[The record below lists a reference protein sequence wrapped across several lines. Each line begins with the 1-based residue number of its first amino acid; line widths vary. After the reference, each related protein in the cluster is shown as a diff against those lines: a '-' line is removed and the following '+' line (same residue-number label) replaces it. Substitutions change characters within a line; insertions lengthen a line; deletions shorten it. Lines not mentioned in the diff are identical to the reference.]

1 MGTHPIFESDFDC
14 LTEKRM
20 NRVAV
25 PGSCALLAA
34 GIAQRFW
41 KKGWKDFGLL
51 FGIGS
56 AVCCY
61 FCIWDLKRA
70 SDPVYKKN
78 LYNKRKEAYSQ
89 SLCRPITE
97 KLLKPLVEKYGSLDI
112 LKHPMQG
119 QQVMMQYIQKG
130 EMALQ
135 QGMEGEAINSFSMA
149 ACISYIG
156 QGVTKAEQL
165 LSTISNMIPQMGPVL
180 NQEFSADKEA
190 VDEFM
195 KTLPSPKPMVSREN
209 FFKNLQAQAKK
220 PEITE
225 AEELDEDSIDESDKE
240 EEKEKIVEMPEEDV
254 EEVKVAEPEAKVMAE
269 APEVEDEEPAEEP
282 ISTPEIITSQEV
294 TEANETP
301 EAFSVPVTEETSNPS
316 IEKEPAEETK
326 IEAVGDAEEVEEDTD
341 EEISEEKVRIQETE
355 RVIQEAEEV
364 LEGGDEES
372 EEEEEIVETEQVGDA
387 PVIEKVTINQSTPT
401 QENEMEDEELE

>member
-14 LTEKRM
+14 LTEERM
-20 NRVAV
+20 NRLAV

-51 FGIGS
+51 FGVGS

-78 LYNKRKEAYSQ
+78 LYEKRKEAYSQ

-165 LSTISNMIPQMGPVL
+165 LSTISNMIPQMGPIL

-190 VDEFM
+190 VDEFL

-240 EEKEKIVEMPEEDV
+240 EDNEKVKIEEMPEEVV
-254 EEVKVAEPEAKVMAE
+254 EEVKVAEPEAKVMSTE
-269 APEVEDEEPAEEP
+269 AEVEDEPAEEP
-282 ISTPEIITSQEV
+282 LSTPEIITSQEV

-301 EAFSVPVTEETSNPS
+301 EAFSAPITEESAVTEDVT
-316 IEKEPAEETK
+316 
-326 IEAVGDAEEVEEDTD
+326 EAIEEVEE
-341 EEISEEKVRIQETE
+341 IVEEKIQQTEAEQIIQEVE
-355 RVIQEAEEV
+355 DV
-364 LEGGDEES
+364 LEGGDEDEEES
-372 EEEEEIVETEQVGDA
+372 EDEIVETQQVGDA
-387 PVIEKVTINQSTPT
+387 PTIEKVTINPQ

>member
-14 LTEKRM
+14 LTEERM
-20 NRVAV
+20 NRLAV

-51 FGIGS
+51 FGVGS

-78 LYNKRKEAYSQ
+78 LYEKRKEAYSQ

-112 LKHPMQG
+112 LKNPMQG

-165 LSTISNMIPQMGPVL
+165 LSTISNMIPQMGPIL

-190 VDEFM
+190 VDEFL

-240 EEKEKIVEMPEEDV
+240 EDNEKVKIEEMPEEVV
-254 EEVKVAEPEAKVMAE
+254 EEVKVAEPEAKVMSTE
-269 APEVEDEEPAEEP
+269 AEVEDEPAEEP
-282 ISTPEIITSQEV
+282 LSTPEIITSQEV

-301 EAFSVPVTEETSNPS
+301 EAFSAPITEESAVTEDVT
-316 IEKEPAEETK
+316 
-326 IEAVGDAEEVEEDTD
+326 EAIEEVEET
-341 EEISEEKVRIQETE
+341 KV
-355 RVIQEAEEV
+355 
-364 LEGGDEES
+364 
-372 EEEEEIVETEQVGDA
+372 EEIVEEKIQPTEAEQIIQEVEDVLEGEDGDEEESEDEIVETQQVGDA
-387 PVIEKVTINQSTPT
+387 PTIEKVTINPQ

>member
-14 LTEKRM
+14 LTDEGM

-41 KKGWKDFGLL
+41 SKGWKDFGLL
-51 FGIGS
+51 FGVGS

-61 FCIWDLKRA
+61 FCVWDLRRA

-78 LYNKRKEAYSQ
+78 LYEKRKEAYSQ

-135 QGMEGEAINSFSMA
+135 QGMESEAINSFSMA

-180 NQEFSADKEA
+180 SQEFSADKEA
-190 VDEFM
+190 VDEFL

-240 EEKEKIVEMPEEDV
+240 EENEKAKIEEMPEEVV
-254 EEVKVAEPEAKVMAE
+254 EEVKVAEPVAE
-269 APEVEDEEPAEEP
+269 VKASPAEVEEEEIVEDEPADEPL
-282 ISTPEIITSQEV
+282 STPEIITSQEV

-301 EAFSVPVTEETSNPS
+301 EAFSAPVTEESS
-316 IEKEPAEETK
+316 EQVEETK
-326 IEAVGDAEEVEEDTD
+326 VVEEVVEETVQQT
-341 EEISEEKVRIQETE
+341 ENEAQKIIQEVE
-355 RVIQEAEEV
+355 DV
-364 LEGGDEES
+364 LEGGDEEES
-372 EEEEEIVETEQVGDA
+372 EDEIVDTQHVGDA
-387 PVIEKVTINQSTPT
+387 PTIQKVTINPQ
-401 QENEMEDEELE
+401 EMEDEELE

>member
-14 LTEKRM
+14 LTESEM

-51 FGIGS
+51 FGLGS

-61 FCIWDLKRA
+61 FCIWDLKQA

-78 LYNKRKEAYSQ
+78 LYNKRKEAYTQ

-135 QGMEGEAINSFSMA
+135 QGMESEAINSFSMA

-165 LSTISNMIPQMGPVL
+165 LSTISNMIPQMGPIL

-190 VDEFM
+190 VDEFL

-240 EEKEKIVEMPEEDV
+240 EDNEKVKIEEMPEEVV
-254 EEVKVAEPEAKVMAE
+254 EEVKVAEPEAKVMSTE
-269 APEVEDEEPAEEP
+269 AEVEDEPAEEP
-282 ISTPEIITSQEV
+282 LSTPEIITSQEV

-301 EAFSVPVTEETSNPS
+301 EAFSAPITEESAVTEDVTEA
-316 IEKEPAEETK
+316 IEEIVEEKIQQTEAEQ
-326 IEAVGDAEEVEEDTD
+326 IIQEVED
-341 EEISEEKVRIQETE
+341 
-355 RVIQEAEEV
+355 V
-364 LEGGDEES
+364 LEGGDEDEEES
-372 EEEEEIVETEQVGDA
+372 EDEIVETQQVGDA
-387 PVIEKVTINQSTPT
+387 PTIEKVTINPQ

>member
-14 LTEKRM
+14 LTEERM
-20 NRVAV
+20 NRLAV

-51 FGIGS
+51 FGVGS

-78 LYNKRKEAYSQ
+78 LYEKRKEAYSQ

-112 LKHPMQG
+112 LKNPMQG

-156 QGVTKAEQL
+156 QGVAKAEQL
-165 LSTISNMIPQMGPVL
+165 LSTISNMIPQMGPIL

-190 VDEFM
+190 VDEFL

-240 EEKEKIVEMPEEDV
+240 EDNEKAKIEEMPEEVV
-254 EEVKVAEPEAKVMAE
+254 EEVKIAEPEAKVMSTE
-269 APEVEDEEPAEEP
+269 AEVEDEPAEEP
-282 ISTPEIITSQEV
+282 VSTPEIITSQEV

-301 EAFSVPVTEETSNPS
+301 EAFSAPVTEESP
-316 IEKEPAEETK
+316 EEVT
-326 IEAVGDAEEVEEDTD
+326 EATEEVEETKV
-341 EEISEEKVRIQETE
+341 EEIVEEKIQQTEAEQIIQEVE
-355 RVIQEAEEV
+355 DV
-364 LEGGDEES
+364 LEGGDEDEEES
-372 EEEEEIVETEQVGDA
+372 EDEIVATQQVGDA
-387 PVIEKVTINQSTPT
+387 PTIEKVTINPQ

>member
-14 LTEKRM
+14 LTEERM

-41 KKGWKDFGLL
+41 TKGWKDFGLL
-51 FGIGS
+51 FGVGS

-61 FCIWDLKRA
+61 FCIWDLRRA

-78 LYNKRKEAYSQ
+78 LYEKRKEAYSQ

-165 LSTISNMIPQMGPVL
+165 LSTISNMIPQMGPIL

-190 VDEFM
+190 VDEFL

-240 EEKEKIVEMPEEDV
+240 EDNENAKIEEMPEEVV
-254 EEVKVAEPEAKVMAE
+254 EELKVAESEAKVMATE
-269 APEVEDEEPAEEP
+269 DEEVVEDEPAEEP
-282 ISTPEIITSQEV
+282 LSTPEIITSQEV

-301 EAFSVPVTEETSNPS
+301 EAFSAPVTEESEQVEEVPEAPEEVQETKV
-316 IEKEPAEETK
+316 EEVVEET
-326 IEAVGDAEEVEEDTD
+326 IQQTEAQQIIQEVED
-341 EEISEEKVRIQETE
+341 
-355 RVIQEAEEV
+355 V
-364 LEGGDEES
+364 LEGGDEN
-372 EEEEEIVETEQVGDA
+372 EEDSEEEIVDTQKVGDA
-387 PVIEKVTINQSTPT
+387 PTIQKVTINP

>member
-1 MGTHPIFESDFDC
+1 
-14 LTEKRM
+14 M
-20 NRVAV
+20 NRLAV

-34 GIAQRFW
+34 GIAQRFR

-51 FGIGS
+51 FGVGS

-78 LYNKRKEAYSQ
+78 LYDKRKEAYSQ

-165 LSTISNMIPQMGPVL
+165 LSTISNMIPQMGPIL

-190 VDEFM
+190 VDEFL

-240 EEKEKIVEMPEEDV
+240 EENEKVKIEEMPEEVV
-254 EEVKVAEPEAKVMAE
+254 EEVKVAEPEAKVMATE
-269 APEVEDEEPAEEP
+269 AEVEDEPAEEP
-282 ISTPEIITSQEV
+282 LSTPEIITSQEV

-301 EAFSVPVTEETSNPS
+301 EAFSAQVTEESEVT
-316 IEKEPAEETK
+316 EAAEEVVEETK
-326 IEAVGDAEEVEEDTD
+326 VEEVVEETIQQT
-341 EEISEEKVRIQETE
+341 EAEQIIQEVE
-355 RVIQEAEEV
+355 DV
-364 LEGGDEES
+364 LEGGDEDEEES
-372 EEEEEIVETEQVGDA
+372 EEEIVATQKVGDA
-387 PVIEKVTINQSTPT
+387 PTIEKVTINPQ

>member
-14 LTEKRM
+14 LTEERM
-20 NRVAV
+20 NRLAV

-51 FGIGS
+51 FGVGS

-70 SDPVYKKN
+70 SDPVYKNN
-78 LYNKRKEAYSQ
+78 LYEKRKEAYSQ

-165 LSTISNMIPQMGPVL
+165 LSTISNMIPQMGPIL

-190 VDEFM
+190 VDEFL

-240 EEKEKIVEMPEEDV
+240 EDNEKVKIEEMPEEVV
-254 EEVKVAEPEAKVMAE
+254 EEVKVAEPEAKVMSTE
-269 APEVEDEEPAEEP
+269 AEVEDEPAEEP
-282 ISTPEIITSQEV
+282 LSTPEIITSQEV

-301 EAFSVPVTEETSNPS
+301 EAFSAPITEESAVTEDVT
-316 IEKEPAEETK
+316 
-326 IEAVGDAEEVEEDTD
+326 EAIEEVEETKV
-341 EEISEEKVRIQETE
+341 EEIFEEKIQQTEAEQIIQEVE
-355 RVIQEAEEV
+355 DV
-364 LEGGDEES
+364 LEGGDEDEEES
-372 EEEEEIVETEQVGDA
+372 EDEIVETQQVGDA
-387 PVIEKVTINQSTPT
+387 PTIEKVTINPQ

>member
-14 LTEKRM
+14 LTEEKM

-51 FGIGS
+51 FGVGS

-61 FCIWDLKRA
+61 FCIWDLRRA

-78 LYNKRKEAYSQ
+78 LYEKRKEAYSQ

-165 LSTISNMIPQMGPVL
+165 LSTISNMIPQMGPIL

-190 VDEFM
+190 VDEFL

-240 EEKEKIVEMPEEDV
+240 EENEKAKIEKMPEEVV
-254 EEVKVAEPEAKVMAE
+254 EEVKVAEPEAEVKASSTVVE
-269 APEVEDEEPAEEP
+269 EDVEDEPADEPL
-282 ISTPEIITSQEV
+282 STPEIITSQEV

-301 EAFSVPVTEETSNPS
+301 EAFSAPVTEESS
-316 IEKEPAEETK
+316 EQVEETQ
-326 IEAVGDAEEVEEDTD
+326 VVEEVVEETVQQT
-341 EEISEEKVRIQETE
+341 ENEAQKIIQEVE
-355 RVIQEAEEV
+355 DV
-364 LEGGDEES
+364 LEGGDEEES
-372 EEEEEIVETEQVGDA
+372 EDEIVDTQHVGDA
-387 PVIEKVTINQSTPT
+387 PAIQKVTINP

>member
-1 MGTHPIFESDFDC
+1 
-14 LTEKRM
+14 M
-20 NRVAV
+20 NRLAV

-41 KKGWKDFGLL
+41 NKGWKDFGLL
-51 FGIGS
+51 FGVGS

-78 LYNKRKEAYSQ
+78 LYAKRKEAYSQ

-135 QGMEGEAINSFSMA
+135 QGMEGEAIGSFSMA

-156 QGVTKAEQL
+156 QGVAKAEQL
-165 LSTISNMIPQMGPVL
+165 LSTISNMIPHMGPIL
-180 NQEFSADKEA
+180 SQEFSADKDA
-190 VDEFM
+190 VDEFL
-195 KTLPSPKPMVSREN
+195 KTLPAPKPMVSREN
-209 FFKNLQAQAKK
+209 FFKNLQSQAKK

-225 AEELDEDSIDESDKE
+225 AEELEEDSIDESDKE
-240 EEKEKIVEMPEEDV
+240 EENEKMKIEEMPEDEVV
-254 EEVKVAEPEAKVMAE
+254 EEVKVAEPEAKVMSTE
-269 APEVEDEEPAEEP
+269 AVVEDEPEKEPV
-282 ISTPEIITSQEV
+282 STPEIITSQEV

-301 EAFSVPVTEETSNPS
+301 EAFSAPATEEST
-316 IEKEPAEETK
+316 EVTQAAQEVEETK
-326 IEAVGDAEEVEEDTD
+326 VEEVV
-341 EEISEEKVRIQETE
+341 EEKIEQTEAEMIIQEVE
-355 RVIQEAEEV
+355 DI

-372 EEEEEIVETEQVGDA
+372 EEEIVATQQVGDA
-387 PVIEKVTINQSTPT
+387 PTIEKVTINSRSA
-401 QENEMEDEELE
+401 NEMEDEELE

>member
-14 LTEKRM
+14 LTEERM
-20 NRVAV
+20 NRLAV

-51 FGIGS
+51 FGVGS

-78 LYNKRKEAYSQ
+78 LYEKRKEAYSQ

-112 LKHPMQG
+112 LKNPMQG

-156 QGVTKAEQL
+156 QGVAKAEQL
-165 LSTISNMIPQMGPVL
+165 LSTISNMIPQMGPIL

-190 VDEFM
+190 VDEFL

-240 EEKEKIVEMPEEDV
+240 EDNEKAKIEEMPEEVV
-254 EEVKVAEPEAKVMAE
+254 EEVKVAEPEAKVMSTE
-269 APEVEDEEPAEEP
+269 AEVEDEPAEEP
-282 ISTPEIITSQEV
+282 VSTPEIITSQEV

-301 EAFSVPVTEETSNPS
+301 EAFSAPVTEESPEGVT
-316 IEKEPAEETK
+316 EATEEVQETK
-326 IEAVGDAEEVEEDTD
+326 VEEIVEEKIQQTEAEQIIQEVED
-341 EEISEEKVRIQETE
+341 
-355 RVIQEAEEV
+355 V
-364 LEGGDEES
+364 LEGGDEDEEES
-372 EEEEEIVETEQVGDA
+372 EDEIVATQQVGDA
-387 PVIEKVTINQSTPT
+387 PTIEKVTINPQ

>member
-1 MGTHPIFESDFDC
+1 
-14 LTEKRM
+14 L
-20 NRVAV
+20 AV

-51 FGIGS
+51 FGVGS

-78 LYNKRKEAYSQ
+78 LYEKRKEAYSQ

-112 LKHPMQG
+112 LKNPMQG

-156 QGVTKAEQL
+156 QGVAKAEQL
-165 LSTISNMIPQMGPVL
+165 LSTISNMIPQMGPIL

-190 VDEFM
+190 VDEFL

-240 EEKEKIVEMPEEDV
+240 EDNEKAKIEEMPEEVV
-254 EEVKVAEPEAKVMAE
+254 EEVKVAEPEAKVMSTE
-269 APEVEDEEPAEEP
+269 AEVEDEPAEEP
-282 ISTPEIITSQEV
+282 LSTPEIITSQEV

-301 EAFSVPVTEETSNPS
+301 EAFSAPVTEESAV
-316 IEKEPAEETK
+316 IEEVTEAVEEVTEAIEEVQETK
-326 IEAVGDAEEVEEDTD
+326 VEEIVEEKIQQTEAEQIIQEVED
-341 EEISEEKVRIQETE
+341 
-355 RVIQEAEEV
+355 V
-364 LEGGDEES
+364 LEGGDENEEES
-372 EEEEEIVETEQVGDA
+372 EDEIVATQQVGDA
-387 PVIEKVTINQSTPT
+387 PTIEKVTINPQ

>member
-1 MGTHPIFESDFDC
+1 MGTHPILESDFDC
-14 LTEKRM
+14 LTEERM

-51 FGIGS
+51 FGVGS

-78 LYNKRKEAYSQ
+78 LYEKRKEAYSQ

-135 QGMEGEAINSFSMA
+135 QGMESEAINSFSMA

-165 LSTISNMIPQMGPVL
+165 LSTISNMIPQMGPIL

-190 VDEFM
+190 VDEFL

-240 EEKEKIVEMPEEDV
+240 EDNENAKIEEMPEEVV
-254 EEVKVAEPEAKVMAE
+254 EEVKVAEPEAKVMATE
-269 APEVEDEEPAEEP
+269 DEEVVEDEPAEEP
-282 ISTPEIITSQEV
+282 LSTPEIITSQEV

-301 EAFSVPVTEETSNPS
+301 EAFSAPVTEESEQVEEVPEAPEEVQETKV
-316 IEKEPAEETK
+316 EEVVEET
-326 IEAVGDAEEVEEDTD
+326 IQQTEAQQIIQEVED
-341 EEISEEKVRIQETE
+341 
-355 RVIQEAEEV
+355 V
-364 LEGGDEES
+364 LEGGDENEEES
-372 EEEEEIVETEQVGDA
+372 EEEIVDTEKVGDA
-387 PVIEKVTINQSTPT
+387 PTIQKVTINP

>member
-14 LTEKRM
+14 LTEERM
-20 NRVAV
+20 NRLAV

-51 FGIGS
+51 FGVGS

-78 LYNKRKEAYSQ
+78 LYEKRKEAYSQ

-165 LSTISNMIPQMGPVL
+165 LSTISNMIPQMGPIL

-190 VDEFM
+190 VDEFL

-240 EEKEKIVEMPEEDV
+240 EDNEKVKIEEMPEEVV
-254 EEVKVAEPEAKVMAE
+254 EEVKVAEPEAKVMSTEAE
-269 APEVEDEEPAEEP
+269 VTEDEPAEEP
-282 ISTPEIITSQEV
+282 LSKPEIITSQEV

-301 EAFSVPVTEETSNPS
+301 DAFSAPVTEESAVTEE
-316 IEKEPAEETK
+316 IEEKTFDELVEEKIQQTEAEQ
-326 IEAVGDAEEVEEDTD
+326 IIQEVED
-341 EEISEEKVRIQETE
+341 
-355 RVIQEAEEV
+355 V
-364 LEGGDEES
+364 LEGGDEDEEES
-372 EEEEEIVETEQVGDA
+372 EDEIVATQQVGDA
-387 PVIEKVTINQSTPT
+387 PAIEKVTINPQ

>member
-14 LTEKRM
+14 LTEERM
-20 NRVAV
+20 NRLAV

-51 FGIGS
+51 FGVGS

-78 LYNKRKEAYSQ
+78 LYEKRKEAYSQ

-112 LKHPMQG
+112 LKNPMQG

-165 LSTISNMIPQMGPVL
+165 LSTISNMIPQMGPIL

-190 VDEFM
+190 VDEFL

-240 EEKEKIVEMPEEDV
+240 EDNEKAKIEEMPEEVV
-254 EEVKVAEPEAKVMAE
+254 EEVKVAEPEAKVMSTE
-269 APEVEDEEPAEEP
+269 AEVEDEPAEEP
-282 ISTPEIITSQEV
+282 VSTPEIITSQEV

-301 EAFSVPVTEETSNPS
+301 ETFSAPITEEVTEA
-316 IEKEPAEETK
+316 I
-326 IEAVGDAEEVEEDTD
+326 EEVEETTFD
-341 EEISEEKVRIQETE
+341 
-355 RVIQEAEEV
+355 
-364 LEGGDEES
+364 
-372 EEEEEIVETEQVGDA
+372 EIVEEKIQQREAEQ
-387 PVIEKVTINQSTPT
+387 II
-401 QENEMEDEELE
+401 

>member
-14 LTEKRM
+14 LTEERM
-20 NRVAV
+20 NRLAV

-51 FGIGS
+51 FGVGS

-78 LYNKRKEAYSQ
+78 LYEKRKEAYSQ

-112 LKHPMQG
+112 LKNPMQG

-156 QGVTKAEQL
+156 QGVAKAEQL
-165 LSTISNMIPQMGPVL
+165 LSTISNMIPQMGPIL

-190 VDEFM
+190 VDEFL

-240 EEKEKIVEMPEEDV
+240 EDNEKVKIEEMPEEVV
-254 EEVKVAEPEAKVMAE
+254 EEVKVAEPEAKVMSTE
-269 APEVEDEEPAEEP
+269 AEVEDEPAEEP
-282 ISTPEIITSQEV
+282 VSTPEIITSQEV

-301 EAFSVPVTEETSNPS
+301 EAFSAPVTEESPEEVT
-316 IEKEPAEETK
+316 EATEEVEETK
-326 IEAVGDAEEVEEDTD
+326 IEEIVEEKIQQTEAEQIIQEVED
-341 EEISEEKVRIQETE
+341 
-355 RVIQEAEEV
+355 V
-364 LEGGDEES
+364 LEGGDEDEEES
-372 EEEEEIVETEQVGDA
+372 EDEIVATQQVGDA
-387 PVIEKVTINQSTPT
+387 PTIEKVTINPQ

>member
-14 LTEKRM
+14 LTEERM
-20 NRVAV
+20 NRLAV

-51 FGIGS
+51 FGVGS

-78 LYNKRKEAYSQ
+78 LYEKRKEAYSQ

-165 LSTISNMIPQMGPVL
+165 LSTISNMIPQMGPIL

-190 VDEFM
+190 VDEFL

-220 PEITE
+220 PEIIE

-240 EEKEKIVEMPEEDV
+240 EDNEKVKIEEMPEEVV
-254 EEVKVAEPEAKVMAE
+254 EEVKVAEPEAKVMSTE
-269 APEVEDEEPAEEP
+269 AEVEDEPAEEP
-282 ISTPEIITSQEV
+282 LSTPEIITSQEV

-301 EAFSVPVTEETSNPS
+301 EAFSAPITEESAVTEDVT
-316 IEKEPAEETK
+316 
-326 IEAVGDAEEVEEDTD
+326 EAIEEVEETKV
-341 EEISEEKVRIQETE
+341 EEIVEEKIQQTEAEQIIQEVE
-355 RVIQEAEEV
+355 DV
-364 LEGGDEES
+364 LEGGDEDEEES
-372 EEEEEIVETEQVGDA
+372 EDEIVETQQVGDA
-387 PVIEKVTINQSTPT
+387 PTIEKVTINPQ

>member
-14 LTEKRM
+14 LTESEM

-51 FGIGS
+51 FGLGS

-61 FCIWDLKRA
+61 FCIWDLKQA

-135 QGMEGEAINSFSMA
+135 QGMESEAINSFSMA

-180 NQEFSADKEA
+180 NQEFSADKDA

-195 KTLPSPKPMVSREN
+195 KTLPSPKPIVSREN

-240 EEKEKIVEMPEEDV
+240 DEKVEEMPEEVV
-254 EEVKVAEPEAKVMAE
+254 EEVKEPEVKTE
-269 APEVEDEEPAEEP
+269 DKPEVEPEEEPV
-282 ISTPEIITSQEV
+282 STPEIITSQEV
-294 TEANETP
+294 SEANQTP
-301 EAFSVPVTEETSNPS
+301 TEVTEEP
-316 IEKEPAEETK
+316 EESPV
-326 IEAVGDAEEVEEDTD
+326 ASPPVEEIEDKE
-341 EEISEEKVRIQETE
+341 EEIVTE
-355 RVIQEAEEV
+355 DVVEDKKEINLPEAKHIIDEVEEV
-364 LEGGDEES
+364 LEGGDEPDES
-372 EEEEEIVETEQVGDA
+372 DEDEVIPSKHVGDA
-387 PVIEKVTINQSTPT
+387 PIIEKVTINK

>member
-1 MGTHPIFESDFDC
+1 MGE
-14 LTEKRM
+14 RM
-20 NRVAV
+20 NRLAV

-51 FGIGS
+51 FGVGS

-61 FCIWDLKRA
+61 FCIWDLKQA

-135 QGMEGEAINSFSMA
+135 QGMESEAINSFSMA

-156 QGVTKAEQL
+156 QGVAKAEQL
-165 LSTISNMIPQMGPVL
+165 LSTISNRIPQMGPVL
-180 NQEFSADKEA
+180 TQEFSQDKEA

-195 KTLPSPKPMVSREN
+195 KTLPSPKPVVSRDS

-220 PEITE
+220 PETTE

-240 EEKEKIVEMPEEDV
+240 DEKVKIEEMPEEV
-254 EEVKVAEPEAKVMAE
+254 AEEVKVAEPEVKTEAE
-269 APEVEDEEPAEEP
+269 PEEEPV
-282 ISTPEIITSQEV
+282 STPEVITSQEV
-294 TEANETP
+294 SEANQTP
-301 EAFSVPVTEETSNPS
+301 EAFSNSSAPTEVTDEPEESPVASP
-316 IEKEPAEETK
+316 P
-326 IEAVGDAEEVEEDTD
+326 VEEIEVK
-341 EEISEEKVRIQETE
+341 EEIITE
-355 RVIQEAEEV
+355 DVVQDKTEINLPEAKHIIDEVEEV
-364 LEGGDEES
+364 LEAGDEADES
-372 EEEEEIVETEQVGDA
+372 DEEEVTPSQYVGDA
-387 PVIEKVTINQSTPT
+387 PIIEKVTINK

>member
-14 LTEKRM
+14 LTEERM
-20 NRVAV
+20 NRLAV

-51 FGIGS
+51 FGVGS

-78 LYNKRKEAYSQ
+78 LYEKRKEAYSQ

-190 VDEFM
+190 VDEFL

-240 EEKEKIVEMPEEDV
+240 EDNEKAKIEEMPEEVV
-254 EEVKVAEPEAKVMAE
+254 EEVKVAEPEAKVMSTE
-269 APEVEDEEPAEEP
+269 AEVEDEPAEEP
-282 ISTPEIITSQEV
+282 VSTPEIITSQEV

-301 EAFSVPVTEETSNPS
+301 EAFSAPITEESAVTEDVT
-316 IEKEPAEETK
+316 EP
-326 IEAVGDAEEVEEDTD
+326 IEEVEET
-341 EEISEEKVRIQETE
+341 KV
-355 RVIQEAEEV
+355 
-364 LEGGDEES
+364 
-372 EEEEEIVETEQVGDA
+372 EEIVEEKIQPTEAEQIIQEVEDVLEGEDEDEEESEDEIVETQQVGDA
-387 PVIEKVTINQSTPT
+387 PTIEKVTINPQ

>member
-14 LTEKRM
+14 LTEERM

-41 KKGWKDFGLL
+41 TKGWKDFGLL
-51 FGIGS
+51 FGVGS

-61 FCIWDLKRA
+61 FCIWDLRRA

-78 LYNKRKEAYSQ
+78 LYEKRKEAYSQ

-165 LSTISNMIPQMGPVL
+165 LSTISNMIPQMGPIL

-190 VDEFM
+190 VDEFL

-209 FFKNLQAQAKK
+209 FFKNLHAQAKK

-240 EEKEKIVEMPEEDV
+240 EDNEKAKIEEMPEEVV
-254 EEVKVAEPEAKVMAE
+254 EEVKVAESEAKVMATE
-269 APEVEDEEPAEEP
+269 DEEVVEDEPAEEP
-282 ISTPEIITSQEV
+282 LSTPEIITSQEV

-301 EAFSVPVTEETSNPS
+301 EAFSAPVTEESEQVEEVPEAPEEVQETKV
-316 IEKEPAEETK
+316 EEVVEET
-326 IEAVGDAEEVEEDTD
+326 IQQTEAQQIIQEVED
-341 EEISEEKVRIQETE
+341 
-355 RVIQEAEEV
+355 V
-364 LEGGDEES
+364 LEGGDENEEES
-372 EEEEEIVETEQVGDA
+372 EEEIVDTQKVGDA
-387 PVIEKVTINQSTPT
+387 PTIQKVTINP

>member
-1 MGTHPIFESDFDC
+1 
-14 LTEKRM
+14 M
-20 NRVAV
+20 NRLAV

-51 FGIGS
+51 FGVGS

-78 LYNKRKEAYSQ
+78 LYEKRKEAYSQ

-165 LSTISNMIPQMGPVL
+165 LSTISNMIPQMGPIL

-190 VDEFM
+190 VDEFL

-240 EEKEKIVEMPEEDV
+240 ENNEKVKIEEMPEEVV
-254 EEVKVAEPEAKVMAE
+254 EEVKVAEPEAKVMSTE
-269 APEVEDEEPAEEP
+269 AEVEDEPAEEP
-282 ISTPEIITSQEV
+282 LSTPEIITSQEV
-294 TEANETP
+294 TEADETP
-301 EAFSVPVTEETSNPS
+301 EAFSAPITEESAVTEDVT
-316 IEKEPAEETK
+316 
-326 IEAVGDAEEVEEDTD
+326 EAIEEVEETKV
-341 EEISEEKVRIQETE
+341 EEIVEEKIQQTEAEQIIQEVE
-355 RVIQEAEEV
+355 DV
-364 LEGGDEES
+364 LEGGDED
-372 EEEEEIVETEQVGDA
+372 EEESGDEIVETQQVGDA
-387 PVIEKVTINQSTPT
+387 PTIEKVTINPQ

>member
-1 MGTHPIFESDFDC
+1 MGE
-14 LTEKRM
+14 RM
-20 NRVAV
+20 NRLAV

-51 FGIGS
+51 FGLGS

-61 FCIWDLKRA
+61 FCIWDLKQA

-135 QGMEGEAINSFSMA
+135 QGREGEARNRFSRA

-180 NQEFSADKEA
+180 NQEFSADKDA

-240 EEKEKIVEMPEEDV
+240 EDNEKVKIEEMPEEVV
-254 EEVKVAEPEAKVMAE
+254 EEVKVAEPEAKVMSTE
-269 APEVEDEEPAEEP
+269 AEVEDEPAEEP
-282 ISTPEIITSQEV
+282 LSTPEIITSQEV

-301 EAFSVPVTEETSNPS
+301 EAFSAPITEESAVTEA
-316 IEKEPAEETK
+316 I
-326 IEAVGDAEEVEEDTD
+326 EEVEETKV
-341 EEISEEKVRIQETE
+341 EEIVEEKIQQTEAEQIIQEVE
-355 RVIQEAEEV
+355 DV
-364 LEGGDEES
+364 LEGGDEDEEES
-372 EEEEEIVETEQVGDA
+372 EDEIVETQQVGDA
-387 PVIEKVTINQSTPT
+387 PTNEKVTINPQ

>member
-14 LTEKRM
+14 LTEERM
-20 NRVAV
+20 NRLAV

-51 FGIGS
+51 FGVGS

-78 LYNKRKEAYSQ
+78 LYEKRKEAYSQ

-165 LSTISNMIPQMGPVL
+165 LSTISNMIPQMGPIL

-190 VDEFM
+190 VDEFL

-240 EEKEKIVEMPEEDV
+240 EDNEKVKIEEMPEEVV
-254 EEVKVAEPEAKVMAE
+254 EEVKVAEPEAKVMSTEAE
-269 APEVEDEEPAEEP
+269 VTEDEPADEPL
-282 ISTPEIITSQEV
+282 STPEIITSQEV

-301 EAFSVPVTEETSNPS
+301 DAFSAPVTEES
-316 IEKEPAEETK
+316 
-326 IEAVGDAEEVEEDTD
+326 AVTEEVEEKTFD
-341 EEISEEKVRIQETE
+341 ELVEEKIQQTEAEQIIQEVE
-355 RVIQEAEEV
+355 DV
-364 LEGGDEES
+364 LEGGDEDEEES
-372 EEEEEIVETEQVGDA
+372 EDKIVATQQVGDA
-387 PVIEKVTINQSTPT
+387 PAIEKVTINPQ

>member
-14 LTEKRM
+14 LTEERM

-41 KKGWKDFGLL
+41 TKGWKDFGLL
-51 FGIGS
+51 FGVGS

-61 FCIWDLKRA
+61 FCIWDLRRA

-78 LYNKRKEAYSQ
+78 LYEKRKEAYSQ

-165 LSTISNMIPQMGPVL
+165 LSTISNMIPQMGPIL

-190 VDEFM
+190 VDEFL

-240 EEKEKIVEMPEEDV
+240 EDNENAKIEEMPEEVV
-254 EEVKVAEPEAKVMAE
+254 EEVKVAEPEAKVMATE
-269 APEVEDEEPAEEP
+269 DEEVVEDEPAEEP
-282 ISTPEIITSQEV
+282 LSTPEIITSQEV

-301 EAFSVPVTEETSNPS
+301 EAFSAPVTEESEQVEEVPEAPEEVQETKV
-316 IEKEPAEETK
+316 EEVVEET
-326 IEAVGDAEEVEEDTD
+326 IQQTEAQQIIQEVED
-341 EEISEEKVRIQETE
+341 
-355 RVIQEAEEV
+355 V
-364 LEGGDEES
+364 LEGGDENEEES
-372 EEEEEIVETEQVGDA
+372 EEEIVDTQKVGDA
-387 PVIEKVTINQSTPT
+387 PTIQKVTINP

>member
-14 LTEKRM
+14 LTESEM

-51 FGIGS
+51 FGLGS

-61 FCIWDLKRA
+61 FCIWDLKQA

-135 QGMEGEAINSFSMA
+135 QGMESEAINSFSMA

-180 NQEFSADKEA
+180 NQEFSADKDA

-240 EEKEKIVEMPEEDV
+240 DEKVKIEEMPEEV
-254 EEVKVAEPEAKVMAE
+254 AEEVKVAEPEVKTEAE
-269 APEVEDEEPAEEP
+269 PIEEPEEEP
-282 ISTPEIITSQEV
+282 VSTPEIITSQEV
-294 TEANETP
+294 SEANQTP
-301 EAFSVPVTEETSNPS
+301 EAFSNSSAPTEVTDEPEESPVASP
-316 IEKEPAEETK
+316 P
-326 IEAVGDAEEVEEDTD
+326 VEEIEVK
-341 EEISEEKVRIQETE
+341 EEIITE
-355 RVIQEAEEV
+355 DVVEDKTEINLPEAKHIIDEVEEV
-364 LEGGDEES
+364 LEAGDEADES
-372 EEEEEIVETEQVGDA
+372 DEEEVTHSQYVGDA
-387 PVIEKVTINQSTPT
+387 PIIEKVTINK

>member
-14 LTEKRM
+14 LTEERM
-20 NRVAV
+20 NRLAV

-51 FGIGS
+51 FGVGS

-78 LYNKRKEAYSQ
+78 LYEKRKEAYSQ

-112 LKHPMQG
+112 LKNPMQG

-156 QGVTKAEQL
+156 QGVAKAEQL
-165 LSTISNMIPQMGPVL
+165 LSTISNMIPQMGPIL

-190 VDEFM
+190 VDEFL

-240 EEKEKIVEMPEEDV
+240 EDNEKVKIEEMPEEVV
-254 EEVKVAEPEAKVMAE
+254 EEVKVAEPEAKVMATE
-269 APEVEDEEPAEEP
+269 AEVTEDEPAEEP
-282 ISTPEIITSQEV
+282 LSTPEIITSQEV

-301 EAFSVPVTEETSNPS
+301 DAFSAPVTEESAVT
-316 IEKEPAEETK
+316 EEVTQATEVEETK
-326 IEAVGDAEEVEEDTD
+326 VEEVV
-341 EEISEEKVRIQETE
+341 EEKIQQTEAEQIIQEVE
-355 RVIQEAEEV
+355 DV
-364 LEGGDEES
+364 LEGGDEDEEES
-372 EEEEEIVETEQVGDA
+372 EDEIVATQQVGDA
-387 PVIEKVTINQSTPT
+387 PTIEKVTINPQ

>member
-14 LTEKRM
+14 LTEERM

-41 KKGWKDFGLL
+41 TKGWKDFGLL
-51 FGIGS
+51 FGVGS

-61 FCIWDLKRA
+61 FCIWDLRRA

-78 LYNKRKEAYSQ
+78 LYEKRKEAYSQ

-165 LSTISNMIPQMGPVL
+165 LSTISNMIPQMGPIL
-180 NQEFSADKEA
+180 NQELSADKEA
-190 VDEFM
+190 VDEFL

-240 EEKEKIVEMPEEDV
+240 EDNEKAKIEEMPEEVV
-254 EEVKVAEPEAKVMAE
+254 EEVKVAEPEAKVMATE
-269 APEVEDEEPAEEP
+269 DEEVVEDEPAEEP
-282 ISTPEIITSQEV
+282 LSTPEIITSQEV

-301 EAFSVPVTEETSNPS
+301 EAFSAPVTEESEQVEEVPEAPEEVQETKV
-316 IEKEPAEETK
+316 EEVVEET
-326 IEAVGDAEEVEEDTD
+326 IQQTEAQQIIQEVED
-341 EEISEEKVRIQETE
+341 
-355 RVIQEAEEV
+355 V
-364 LEGGDEES
+364 LEGGDENEEES
-372 EEEEEIVETEQVGDA
+372 EEEIVDTEKVGDA
-387 PVIEKVTINQSTPT
+387 PTIQKVTINP

>member
-14 LTEKRM
+14 LTEERM
-20 NRVAV
+20 NRLAV

-51 FGIGS
+51 FGVGS

-78 LYNKRKEAYSQ
+78 LYEKRKEAYSQ

-112 LKHPMQG
+112 LKNPMQG

-165 LSTISNMIPQMGPVL
+165 LSTISNMIPQMGPIL

-190 VDEFM
+190 VDEFL

-240 EEKEKIVEMPEEDV
+240 EDNEKVKIEEMPEEVV
-254 EEVKVAEPEAKVMAE
+254 EEVKVAEPEAKVMSTE
-269 APEVEDEEPAEEP
+269 AEVEDEPAEEP
-282 ISTPEIITSQEV
+282 LSTPEIITSQEV

-301 EAFSVPVTEETSNPS
+301 EAFSAPITEESAVTEDVT
-316 IEKEPAEETK
+316 
-326 IEAVGDAEEVEEDTD
+326 EAIEEVEET
-341 EEISEEKVRIQETE
+341 KV
-355 RVIQEAEEV
+355 
-364 LEGGDEES
+364 
-372 EEEEEIVETEQVGDA
+372 EEIVEEKIQQTEAEQIIQEVEDVLEGEDEDEEESEDEIVETQQVGDA
-387 PVIEKVTINQSTPT
+387 PTIEKVTINPQ

>member
-14 LTEKRM
+14 LTEERM

-41 KKGWKDFGLL
+41 TKGWKDFGLL
-51 FGIGS
+51 FGVGS

-61 FCIWDLKRA
+61 FCIWDLRRA

-78 LYNKRKEAYSQ
+78 LYEKRKEAYSQ

-135 QGMEGEAINSFSMA
+135 QGMESEAINSFSMA

-165 LSTISNMIPQMGPVL
+165 LSTISNMIPQMGPIL

-190 VDEFM
+190 VDEFL

-240 EEKEKIVEMPEEDV
+240 EDNENAKIEEMPEEVV
-254 EEVKVAEPEAKVMAE
+254 EEVKVAEPEAKVMATE
-269 APEVEDEEPAEEP
+269 DEEVVEDEPAEEP
-282 ISTPEIITSQEV
+282 LSTPEIITSQEV

-301 EAFSVPVTEETSNPS
+301 EAFSAPVTEESEQVEEVPEAPEEVQETKV
-316 IEKEPAEETK
+316 EEVVEET
-326 IEAVGDAEEVEEDTD
+326 IQQTEAQQIIQEVED
-341 EEISEEKVRIQETE
+341 
-355 RVIQEAEEV
+355 V
-364 LEGGDEES
+364 LEGGDENEEES
-372 EEEEEIVETEQVGDA
+372 EEEIVDTEKVGDA
-387 PVIEKVTINQSTPT
+387 PTIQKVTINP

>member
-14 LTEKRM
+14 LTESEM

-51 FGIGS
+51 FGLGS

-70 SDPVYKKN
+70 ADPVYKKN
-78 LYNKRKEAYSQ
+78 LYNKRKEAYTQ

-135 QGMEGEAINSFSMA
+135 QGMESEAINSFSMA

-165 LSTISNMIPQMGPVL
+165 LSTISNMIPQMGPIL

-190 VDEFM
+190 VDEFL

-240 EEKEKIVEMPEEDV
+240 EDNEKVKIEEMPEEVV
-254 EEVKVAEPEAKVMAE
+254 EEVKVAEPEAKVMSTE
-269 APEVEDEEPAEEP
+269 AEVEDEPAEEP
-282 ISTPEIITSQEV
+282 LSTPEIITSQEV

-301 EAFSVPVTEETSNPS
+301 EAFSAPITEESAVTEDVT
-316 IEKEPAEETK
+316 
-326 IEAVGDAEEVEEDTD
+326 EAIEEVEETKV
-341 EEISEEKVRIQETE
+341 EEIVEEKIQQTEAEQIIQEVE
-355 RVIQEAEEV
+355 DV
-364 LEGGDEES
+364 LEGGDEDEEES
-372 EEEEEIVETEQVGDA
+372 EDEIVETQQVGDA
-387 PVIEKVTINQSTPT
+387 PTNEKVTINPQ

>member
-14 LTEKRM
+14 LTDEGM

-41 KKGWKDFGLL
+41 SKGWKDFGLL
-51 FGIGS
+51 FGVGS

-61 FCIWDLKRA
+61 FCVWDLRRA

-78 LYNKRKEAYSQ
+78 LYEKRKEAYSQ

-135 QGMEGEAINSFSMA
+135 QGMESEAINSFSMA

-165 LSTISNMIPQMGPVL
+165 LSTISNMIPQMGPIL

-190 VDEFM
+190 VDEFL

-240 EEKEKIVEMPEEDV
+240 EENEKAKIEEMPEEVV
-254 EEVKVAEPEAKVMAE
+254 EEVKVAEPVAE
-269 APEVEDEEPAEEP
+269 VKASPAE
-282 ISTPEIITSQEV
+282 V
-294 TEANETP
+294 
-301 EAFSVPVTEETSNPS
+301 
-316 IEKEPAEETK
+316 
-326 IEAVGDAEEVEEDTD
+326 EEVEEVLEAP
-341 EEISEEKVRIQETE
+341 EEVQETK
-355 RVIQEAEEV
+355 VEEV
-364 LEGGDEES
+364 
-372 EEEEEIVETEQVGDA
+372 
-387 PVIEKVTINQSTPT
+387 
-401 QENEMEDEELE
+401 

>member
-1 MGTHPIFESDFDC
+1 
-14 LTEKRM
+14 L
-20 NRVAV
+20 AV

-51 FGIGS
+51 FGVGS

-78 LYNKRKEAYSQ
+78 LYEKRKEAYSQ

-112 LKHPMQG
+112 LKNPMQG

-156 QGVTKAEQL
+156 QGVAKAEQL
-165 LSTISNMIPQMGPVL
+165 LSTISNMIPQMGPIL

-190 VDEFM
+190 VDEFL

-240 EEKEKIVEMPEEDV
+240 EDNEKAKIEEMPEEVV
-254 EEVKVAEPEAKVMAE
+254 EEVKVAEPEAKVMSTE
-269 APEVEDEEPAEEP
+269 AEVEDEPAEEP
-282 ISTPEIITSQEV
+282 VSTPEIITSQEV
-294 TEANETP
+294 TEANQTP
-301 EAFSVPVTEETSNPS
+301 EAFSAPVTEESP
-316 IEKEPAEETK
+316 EEVT
-326 IEAVGDAEEVEEDTD
+326 EATEEVEETKV
-341 EEISEEKVRIQETE
+341 EEIVEEKIQQTEAEQIIQEVE
-355 RVIQEAEEV
+355 DV
-364 LEGGDEES
+364 LEGGDEDEEES
-372 EEEEEIVETEQVGDA
+372 EDEIVATQQVGDA
-387 PVIEKVTINQSTPT
+387 PTIEKVTINPQ

>member
-1 MGTHPIFESDFDC
+1 
-14 LTEKRM
+14 M
-20 NRVAV
+20 NRLAV

-51 FGIGS
+51 FGVGS

-78 LYNKRKEAYSQ
+78 LYDKRKEAYSQ

-165 LSTISNMIPQMGPVL
+165 LSTISNMIPQMGPIL

-190 VDEFM
+190 VDEFL

-240 EEKEKIVEMPEEDV
+240 EENEKVKIEEMPEEVV
-254 EEVKVAEPEAKVMAE
+254 EEVKVAEPEAKVMATE
-269 APEVEDEEPAEEP
+269 AEVEDEPAEEP
-282 ISTPEIITSQEV
+282 LSTPEIITSQEV

-301 EAFSVPVTEETSNPS
+301 EAFSAQVTEESEVT
-316 IEKEPAEETK
+316 EAAEEVVEETK
-326 IEAVGDAEEVEEDTD
+326 VEEVVEETIQQT
-341 EEISEEKVRIQETE
+341 EAEQIIQEVE
-355 RVIQEAEEV
+355 DV
-364 LEGGDEES
+364 LEGGDEDEEES
-372 EEEEEIVETEQVGDA
+372 EEEIVATQKVGDA
-387 PVIEKVTINQSTPT
+387 PTIEKVTINPQ

>member
-14 LTEKRM
+14 LTEERM

-41 KKGWKDFGLL
+41 TKGWKDFGLL
-51 FGIGS
+51 FGVGS

-61 FCIWDLKRA
+61 FCIWDLRRA

-78 LYNKRKEAYSQ
+78 LYEKRKEAYSQ

-135 QGMEGEAINSFSMA
+135 QGMESEAINSFSMA

-165 LSTISNMIPQMGPVL
+165 LSTISNMIPQMGPIL

-190 VDEFM
+190 VDEFL

-240 EEKEKIVEMPEEDV
+240 EDNENAKIEEMPEEVV
-254 EEVKVAEPEAKVMAE
+254 EEVKVAEPEAKVMATE
-269 APEVEDEEPAEEP
+269 DEEVVEDEPAEEP
-282 ISTPEIITSQEV
+282 LSTPEIITSQEV

-301 EAFSVPVTEETSNPS
+301 EAFSAPVTEESEQVEEVLEAP
-316 IEKEPAEETK
+316 EETK
-326 IEAVGDAEEVEEDTD
+326 VEEVVEETIQQT
-341 EEISEEKVRIQETE
+341 EAQQIIQEVE
-355 RVIQEAEEV
+355 DVEDV
-364 LEGGDEES
+364 LEGGDENEEES
-372 EEEEEIVETEQVGDA
+372 EEEIVDTQKVGDA
-387 PVIEKVTINQSTPT
+387 PTIQKVTINP

>member
-14 LTEKRM
+14 LTEERM

-41 KKGWKDFGLL
+41 TKGWKDFGLL
-51 FGIGS
+51 FGVGS

-61 FCIWDLKRA
+61 FCIWDLRRA

-78 LYNKRKEAYSQ
+78 LYEKRKEAYSQ

-165 LSTISNMIPQMGPVL
+165 LSTISNMIPQMGPIL

-190 VDEFM
+190 VDEFL

-209 FFKNLQAQAKK
+209 FFKNLRAQAKK

-240 EEKEKIVEMPEEDV
+240 EDNEKAKIEEMPEEVV
-254 EEVKVAEPEAKVMAE
+254 EEVKVAEPEAKVMATE
-269 APEVEDEEPAEEP
+269 DEEVVEDEPAEEP
-282 ISTPEIITSQEV
+282 LSTPEIITSQEV

-301 EAFSVPVTEETSNPS
+301 EAFSAPVTEESEQVEEAPEEVQETKV
-316 IEKEPAEETK
+316 EEVVEET
-326 IEAVGDAEEVEEDTD
+326 IQQTEAQQIIQEVED
-341 EEISEEKVRIQETE
+341 
-355 RVIQEAEEV
+355 V
-364 LEGGDEES
+364 LEGGDENEEES
-372 EEEEEIVETEQVGDA
+372 EEEIVDTEKVGDA
-387 PVIEKVTINQSTPT
+387 PTIQKVTINP

>member
-14 LTEKRM
+14 LTEERM
-20 NRVAV
+20 NRLAV

-51 FGIGS
+51 FGVGS

-78 LYNKRKEAYSQ
+78 LYEKRKEAYSQ

-135 QGMEGEAINSFSMA
+135 QGMESEAINSFSMA

-180 NQEFSADKEA
+180 NQEFSADKDA

-240 EEKEKIVEMPEEDV
+240 EDNEKVKIEEMPEEVV
-254 EEVKVAEPEAKVMAE
+254 EEVKVAEPEAKVMSTE
-269 APEVEDEEPAEEP
+269 AEVEDEPAEEP
-282 ISTPEIITSQEV
+282 VSTPEIITSQEV

-301 EAFSVPVTEETSNPS
+301 EAFSAPVTEESP
-316 IEKEPAEETK
+316 EEVT
-326 IEAVGDAEEVEEDTD
+326 EATEEVEETKV
-341 EEISEEKVRIQETE
+341 EEIVEEKIQQTEAEQIIQEVE
-355 RVIQEAEEV
+355 DV
-364 LEGGDEES
+364 LEGGDEDEEES
-372 EEEEEIVETEQVGDA
+372 EDEIVATQQVGDA
-387 PVIEKVTINQSTPT
+387 PTIEKVTINPQ